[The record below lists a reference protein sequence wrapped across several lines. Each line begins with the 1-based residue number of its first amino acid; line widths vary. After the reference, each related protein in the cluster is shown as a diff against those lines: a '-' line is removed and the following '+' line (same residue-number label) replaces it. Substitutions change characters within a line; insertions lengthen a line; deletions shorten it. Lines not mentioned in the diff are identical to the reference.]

1 MPGKA
6 SSYAQQLA
14 AMAEAVCR
22 YYLPN
27 GRRTGHYWIVGDV
40 SGSPGRSLYVSLSG
54 HRAGHWTDGATAQH
68 GDLLDLIGLN
78 QGHRRLRE
86 TLEEARLFL
95 KEPVHAPSY
104 APAPKPAQ
112 RNSTASAEKLFGLS
126 KPVPGTLA
134 ETYLRSRGIT
144 ASLALPALRFHPA
157 CFYRPDNCMAR
168 ETWPAMIAAVT
179 DLEGKLT
186 GLHRTYLARDGG
198 GKAPMD
204 EPRRAM
210 GNLLGFAVRF
220 GEAADVLAAGEGI
233 ETVLSLLSLVP
244 ALPMAAGLSS
254 AHLAAMLFPPQLR
267 RLYILRDNDAAGGQ
281 AVEALMKRCTGHGIE
296 LRVLEPL
303 AKDLNVDLRAGPAP
317 AVKGRLIAQLEPE
330 DRARFG

>member
-1 MPGKA
+1 MR
-6 SSYAQQLA
+6 SS
-14 AMAEAVCR
+14 
-22 YYLPN
+22 LP
-27 GRRTGHYWIVGDV
+27 RWPRLSADIISPTGEGQAITGSWATF
-40 SGSPGRSLYVSLSG
+40 SGSPGKSLYVSLSG

-95 KEPVHAPSY
+95 NEPVQAPSY
-104 APAPKPAQ
+104 APAQKPAQ

-157 CFYRPDNCMAR
+157 CFYRPDESMAR

-179 DLEGKLT
+179 DPGGKLT
-186 GLHRTYLARDGG
+186 GLHRTYLARDGS

-233 ETVLSLLSLVP
+233 ETVLSLLSLFP

-267 RLYILRDNDAAGGQ
+267 RLYIVRDNDAAGSQ
-281 AVEALMKRCTGHGIE
+281 AVEGLTKRSTGPGIE

-303 AKDLNVDLRAGPAP
+303 AKDLNVDLRAAPVP
-317 AVKGRLIAQLEPE
+317 AVKGRMIAQLEPE